1 MPRISEFYGIVIY
14 MYYADH
20 SPPHF
25 HAIYGSDEA
34 VVEIQSTKVLAGGMP
49 KRALSLVRAW
59 ARLHRDELVANWNSA
74 RKAESLT
81 PIDPLE

>member
-25 HAIYGSDEA
+25 HAIYGGDE
-34 VVEIQSTKVLAGGMP
+34 VVVDIRSTKVLAGDAP
-49 KRALSLVRAW
+49 KRALALVRMW
-59 ARLHRDELVANWNSA
+59 ARLHRDELRTNWDLA
-74 RKAESLT
+74 RESEPLK